1 MNPHAWLLRDLPAH
15 PNGPKVLTTFSC
27 GGGSSMG
34 YKRAG
39 YDVVLANDID
49 PEMAWHY
56 KRNLHPPEYRLCPIK
71 DLADQLPPSAFG
83 VDLLDGSPPCS
94 TFSESGLREKAWGK
108 KKHFR
113 EGQAAQVLD
122 DLFFDFLDL
131 AEKVRPRV
139 IIAENVRGMVGGQS
153 KGYVKL
159 IFSRLR
165 AIGYRPQLFYIDA
178 SRCGVPQRRDRV
190 FFCAQRDDAPARKLT
205 IVADS
210 APVSAIEALSDIV
223 LTEAERVETKPG
235 NNDLKWWP
243 LTVPGNSYR
252 DTREAQ
258 GDSGILWNHMKAQ
271 GTTPVRTLTAGDG
284 AFTHW
289 AECRTFAGREWIRL
303 GSFPDDYEAKS
314 PKILKYLIGMSVPP
328 KMAEVV
334 ARAVKEQWLS

>member
-1 MNPHAWLLRDLPAH
+1 MNPHAWLLSDLPAN

-94 TFSESGLREKAWGK
+94 TFSTAGLREKAWGK
-108 KKHFR
+108 DKHFR
-113 EGQAAQVLD
+113 EGQASQVLD

-131 AEKVRPRV
+131 AEKVRPRA
-139 IIAENVRGMVGGQS
+139 IIAENVTGLVKGNA
-153 KGYVKL
+153 KGYVRL
-159 IFSRLR
+159 IFARLR
-165 AIGYRPQLFYIDA
+165 AIGYRPQIFQLDA
-178 SRCGVPQRRDRV
+178 SRCGVPQKRERV
-190 FFCAQRDDAPARKLT
+190 FVCAQRDDAPARPL
-205 IVADS
+205 V
-210 APVSAIEALSDIV
+210 VSASSRAVSAGEATADLVLSDEEI
-223 LTEAERVETKPG
+223 RETAPSAV
-235 NNDLKWWP
+235 DAKWWP
-243 LTVPGNSYR
+243 Q
-252 DTREAQ
+252 TREGEDYSDAVQ
-258 GDSGILWNHMKAQ
+258 RTGLGEKLWNHKKLDSARPSKA
-271 GTTPVRTLTAGDG
+271 LTSVDT
-284 AFTHW
+284 FKHW
-289 AECRTFAGREWIRL
+289 TECRTLSAREWVRI
-303 GSFPDDYEAKS
+303 GSFPDDYQAKS
-314 PKILKYLIGMSVPP
+314 PKILKYMIGMSVPP